1 MLLSNKANNFYKC
14 LLLNSLSNIKLKINV
29 YQVRMPGLF
38 RGNCLF
44 QCLYPFYKK
53 RKRDFDQDL
62 CDVSTECKIQ
72 KTDACVEIKV
82 QLISVYKPP
91 FVLYLAC
98 T

>member
-1 MLLSNKANNFYKC
+1 MFTKFVC
-14 LLLNSLSNIKLKINV
+14 LDYFEVTAYS
-29 YQVRMPGLF
+29 
-38 RGNCLF
+38 
-44 QCLYPFYKK
+44 FYKK

-72 KTDACVEIKV
+72 KTNACVEIKV

-98 T
+98 TK